1 MSPVPWGE
9 ALGLL
14 VELLAQATDDVP
26 DVPAHSGGTIVSSA
40 GLPSTT
46 KGPPM
51 LGSINIVFEI
61 VTMVVIVAIIV
72 GDLIIVAK
80 RPHEPSMKE
89 AGAWIGFYVT
99 LALIFAGVLFF
110 AAGATPA
117 GHFITGWLLEYSLS
131 IDNVFVFIII
141 MSKFA
146 VPRKYQQ
153 EVLMV
158 GIIIALIARLIFI
171 LLGAVIVERFAGL
184 FYIFGL
190 FLLWTAWKQAKD
202 EDEDEA
208 EDGFLV
214 RMVRKVLPL
223 TDEYHENKLRVTVD
237 GKKLFTPMVMVFFA
251 LGLTDVMFALDS
263 IPAVFAITT
272 DPFIVFTANVFA
284 LMGLR
289 QLYFLLGGLMDRL
302 KYLHYG
308 IAFILAYIGVKLIVH
323 AIHEAPLEFIPGF
336 AVVEKI
342 PEFPTWLSLT
352 VIVVSMSVAAV
363 ISLVSA
369 RREEQRA
376 AMGGASRRED

>member
-1 MSPVPWGE
+1 
-9 ALGLL
+9 
-14 VELLAQATDDVP
+14 
-26 DVPAHSGGTIVSSA
+26 
-40 GLPSTT
+40 
-46 KGPPM
+46 M
-51 LGSINIVFEI
+51 LGNINLAFEI
-61 VTMVVIVAIIV
+61 TSMVVIVAIIV
-72 GDLIIVAK
+72 GDLILVAK

-99 LALIFAGVLFF
+99 LALIFAGVLAV
-110 AAGATPA
+110 AADTTVATD
-117 GHFITGWLLEYSLS
+117 FITGWLLEYSLS

-184 FYIFGL
+184 FYVFGL
-190 FLLWTAWKQAKD
+190 FLLYTAWKQAKD
-202 EDEDEA
+202 EDDEEA

-214 RMVRKVLPL
+214 RAVRKVLPL
-223 TDEYHENKLRVTVD
+223 HDEYVENKLRVTVD

-336 AVVEKI
+336 AVLEKI
-342 PEFPTWLSLT
+342 PEFPTWLSLS
-352 VIVVSMSVAAV
+352 VILVAMLVAAGV
-363 ISLVSA
+363 SLVAA
-369 RREEQRA
+369 RREEQA
-376 AMGGASRRED
+376 AIPGHDR